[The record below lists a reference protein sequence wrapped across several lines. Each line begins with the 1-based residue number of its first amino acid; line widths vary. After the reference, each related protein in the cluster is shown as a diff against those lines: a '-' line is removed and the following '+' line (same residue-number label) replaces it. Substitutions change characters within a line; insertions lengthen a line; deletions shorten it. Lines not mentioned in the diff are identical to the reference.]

1 LSNRFSRSFTLG
13 FPYCE
18 TPLRA
23 AGALE
28 FPSATLSFTG
38 SETDRRGDLRL
49 FRATEAVGWRGFAVL
64 VGMLSAA
71 RSEYPL
77 DSCGGPL
84 YSL

>member
-1 LSNRFSRSFTLG
+1 M
-13 FPYCE
+13 
-18 TPLRA
+18 
-23 AGALE
+23 
-28 FPSATLSFTG
+28 
-38 SETDRRGDLRL
+38 

-64 VGMLSAA
+64 VGILSAG